1 LLVTVIEPL
10 RAPAAAGVNCTLTV
24 HDEPTFTVAPSVQ
37 VRLTIGNSVGLLL
50 ATVVICAAAV
60 PVLVIVLATIE
71 LDAPTLTVP
80 KFCADGIVSA
90 GVPAPAVC
98 PVPLT
103 ANDCGLPTPLLTM
116 LIWPLRVPVAAGVN
130 WIFTVHEESGFT
142 NAPAVQ
148 VPPTIANSR
157 GLLLVTDVSWTAAL
171 PMLDT
176 VFVTTLLPTPTVT
189 VPKFAAVGIESWL
202 VTPPPNV
209 CR

>member
-1 LLVTVIEPL
+1 MRIVVTGATGLIGRPLVARLLDAGHTVEAWS
-10 RAPAAAGVNCTLTV
+10 RTPAAAERALPARCRVQGWHPTGPIDPDRLRGADTIVHLAGEPVAARHASTLYRARK
-24 HDEPTFTVAPSVQ
+24 FL
-37 VRLTIGNSVGLLL
+37 VRH
-50 ATVVICAAAV
+50 
-60 PVLVIVLATIE
+60 
-71 LDAPTLTVP
+71 
-80 KFCADGIVSA
+80 
-90 GVPAPAVC
+90 
-98 PVPLT
+98 
-103 ANDCGLPTPLLTM
+103 
-116 LIWPLRVPVAAGVN
+116 RVPVAAGVN
-130 WIFTVHEESGFT
+130 WRFTVHDESGFT

-148 VPPTIANSR
+148 VPPTIVNSR